1 MARMPSDASQ
11 MLPDVTRGSQMVLDG
26 STLGR
31 EWQTYEE
38 TGIGGQTWQTGPMS
52 NWTANGH
59 ELGQT
64 AAPQDARGA
73 TPISLYNYFVYSRS
87 TAPGGCMLIKGV
99 L

>member
-1 MARMPSDASQ
+1 
-11 MLPDVTRGSQMVLDG
+11 MVLDA

-31 EWQTYEE
+31 NRQTYEE

-87 TAPGGCMLIKGV
+87 TAPGGCMLPQTQGTTYYFYLFTNV
-99 L
+99 LPSALSI